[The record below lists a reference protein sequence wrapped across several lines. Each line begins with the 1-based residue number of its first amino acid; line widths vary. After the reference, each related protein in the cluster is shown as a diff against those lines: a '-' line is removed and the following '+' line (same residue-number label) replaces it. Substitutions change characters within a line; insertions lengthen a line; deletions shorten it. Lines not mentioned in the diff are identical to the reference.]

1 MRARLKSCGFFSFP
15 LVKTICTQKR
25 HVVTNWTPWTVPW
38 CFDARWVL
46 WWKCFL
52 PAISESNAVAPCQV
66 AQAIHSWPRFQ
77 FYCHIKSGKRRSI
90 KSAGILQAARPV
102 EATDRHWL
110 HWHDL
115 TTDSLSWDPW
125 AIDHPSG
132 PQLRVSL
139 SDLRRPYIYPP
150 ALIAEHLNAPRPP
163 LFVHLSSTDVC
174 CLLSHFSQQWSNTT
188 GTL

>member
-1 MRARLKSCGFFSFP
+1 MNSFHFP
-15 LVKTICTQKR
+15 LSKLFVHKKGMLWQIWQIER
-25 HVVTNWTPWTVPW
+25 PEPYPDALTPGGCSDGSASFRQSPNPM
-38 CFDARWVL
+38 RWLLVRWL
-46 WWKCFL
+46 RQSTRGL
-52 PAISESNAVAPCQV
+52 VSSSIVAL
-66 AQAIHSWPRFQ
+66 
-77 FYCHIKSGKRRSI
+77 KSGKRRSI
-90 KSAGILQAARPV
+90 KSAGILQAALPV
-102 EATDRHWL
+102 EATDRDWL

-115 TTDSLSWDPW
+115 TTDSLPWDPW

-174 CLLSHFSQQWSNTT
+174 CLLSHFS
-188 GTL
+188 